1 MIIYK
6 TLNLINGKF
15 YIGKDT
21 KDNPNYFGSG
31 IVLRRAIKKYG
42 KENFM
47 KQTIEV
53 CSTEEELNEREI
65 YWIDKLDARNPEVGY
80 NMLKGGEGVFRGEKH
95 PMFNKKHSDESRKKM
110 SESKQGEKNNRYGT
124 HHTIDT

>member
-80 NMLKGGEGVFRGEKH
+80 NILKGGEDVFRGENIQCLTKNIL
-95 PMFNKKHSDESRKKM
+95 MSQEKKCQNLNREKK
-110 SESKQGEKNNRYGT
+110 
-124 HHTIDT
+124 